1 LLVVA
6 CDSLVIAGDNK
17 EVEATPTKTLAQQP
31 SEENARAIEEFH
43 RQNAEREKAWIKR
56 QQRVLDRPIA
66 KELLSSSEQFKI
78 SPGLRLCTGPCT
90 SAREY
95 QYLGA
100 FEQILV
106 DLGYLS
112 LQAQY
117 PASYLSLTAKGQQEA
132 KGWRAYKDEGWC
144 ARCTYYNIPLS
155 HSRTLTI
162 TGIQSQGSTAIVE
175 FNWDSS
181 SPTPIGEAVL
191 KSGKLRLPS
200 GTGKA
205 YLQLYD
211 DGWRVGDVKLGGG
224 VGTGKNLLGE
234 LLGEE

>member
-1 LLVVA
+1 LSISISLVVA
-6 CDSLVIAGDNK
+6 CYSLVIARDNK
-17 EVEATPTKTLAQQP
+17 D
-31 SEENARAIEEFH
+31 
-43 RQNAEREKAWIKR
+43 
-56 QQRVLDRPIA
+56 LDRPKA

-90 SAREY
+90 PDDGY
-95 QYLGA
+95 KYLGP
-100 FEQILV
+100 FEQILI

-112 LQAQY
+112 LQAQS
-117 PASYLSLTAKGQQEA
+117 PVSYLSLTANGQQAA
-132 KGWRAYKDEGWC
+132 KQGWRAYKDYSWC
-144 ARCTYYNIPLS
+144 LHCTYYNIPLA

-200 GTGKA
+200 GRGKA

-224 VGTGKNLLGE
+224 AGTGKNPLGE